1 MTYAIIEA
9 SGKQFRVEPGR
20 YYDFDRMAV
29 DEDGTVEIDQVLLVS
44 HDGETMVG
52 QPHVEGAAISGTVMR
67 HLRGPKIIVY
77 KMKPKKKTR
86 KKRGHRQELTRLM
99 IDTISV
105 NGKVLA
111 GEASTS
117 AAPTAAEPIPATTTA
132 AAEEE

>member
-29 DEDGTVEIDQVLLVS
+29 DEDGTVEIDRVLFVS

-52 QPHVEGAAISGTVMR
+52 QPLVEGAAISGTVMR
-67 HLRGPKIIVY
+67 HLRGPKIVVY

-99 IDTISV
+99 IDAISV

-111 GEASTS
+111 GAASASPAASASETPAATS
-117 AAPTAAEPIPATTTA
+117 A